1 MLFLR
6 VLVGAQ
12 HAASQLGNQR
22 NKSSTLGLLEFSPV
36 ISSVLT
42 RMKSLPTP
50 LPIESPS
57 QTPNEPL
64 RNACLSTLQGLQNSD
79 GGWGFHANEPSRA
92 EPSCWAIVALFPPNQ
107 PNSKHSSAFES
118 HRKATNFLRATQLAD
133 GSWPASSQMNA
144 GSWITSLA
152 CSVLRGDEQSANN
165 IKAGLK
171 WLCEDFPRD
180 SSLFQR
186 FLQSLRPKSHIV
198 SHNDSYRGWGWTPRT
213 SSWVEPTSFALI
225 ALREADPQYL
235 PKNAAERRTLAISL
249 LYDRMCPGGGWNCG
263 NPRVYGVDGDALVL
277 PTCWALLAL
286 SDAEEKPGRLLSLAW
301 LQKEFPKIQSPGSLA
316 LAIITMQHYGIE
328 PPPAKPESQYKHGL
342 QHWSAE
348 DFSEQ
353 GTHVLAW
360 ICLALDPV
368 RQWPAL
374 IARTANPSATVLDTP
389 VPNTTASAPHKTAQ
403 GLGQ

>member
-1 MLFLR
+1 MLRTRLPTNSTHI
-6 VLVGAQ
+6 Q
-12 HAASQLGNQR
+12 HFWFVRIFPNDKLGVNAV
-22 NKSSTLGLLEFSPV
+22 N
-36 ISSVLT
+36 
-42 RMKSLPTP
+42 SLPTP
-50 LPIESPS
+50 LPSSPTEFPS
-57 QTPNEPL
+57 KTPNEIL
-64 RNACLSTLQGLQNSD
+64 RHACLSRLQGLQNSD

-92 EPSCWAIVALFPPNQ
+92 EPSCWAISALF
-107 PNSKHSSAFES
+107 NSHQANSNHAIAPES
-118 HRKATNFLRATQLAD
+118 HRKAINFLRTSQLAD
-133 GSWPASSQMNA
+133 GSWPASSQMTT

-152 CSVLRGDEQSANN
+152 CSVVRGDSQSANN
-165 IKAGLK
+165 VKAGIK

-180 SSLFQR
+180 SSPFQR
-186 FLQSLRPKSHIV
+186 FLQSLRRKSHIV

-286 SDAEEKPGRLLSLAW
+286 SDAEEKPGRPLSLAW

-316 LAIITMQHYGIE
+316 VTTLTLQHYGIE
-328 PPPAKPESQYKHGL
+328 PPPSQRESQHQRQL
-342 QHWSAE
+342 QHWTAE
-348 DFSEQ
+348 DLSEQ

-360 ICLALDPV
+360 VCLALDPA
-368 RQWPAL
+368 REWPVP
-374 IARTANPSATVLDTP
+374 IPKTANRSAPPPDKS
-389 VPNTTASAPHKTAQ
+389 VPNTTVSAAHKTSQGPAQ
-403 GLGQ
+403 